1 MEFSETF
8 LPKSSFLTT
17 EPDRLQTSDA
27 ELVKGCLAGEH
38 AAWETIVRLHHQR
51 IYNLAYRFTG
61 RFDEA
66 EDLAQEIFL
75 KVYRILGSYR
85 PESGALITW
94 IVRVGRNHLIDHYR
108 RFKTER
114 SKTDSLEVEYE
125 KAEENPARFTDP
137 AEALEQRELSERIHA
152 ALLRISEELREAVI
166 LRDLEGFTYEEIAET
181 LKVPVGT
188 VKSRINR
195 GRLELAKII
204 RKQGDRGAL

>member
-1 MEFSETF
+1 
-8 LPKSSFLTT
+8 L
-17 EPDRLQTSDA
+17 RTSDA
-27 ELVKGCLAGEH
+27 ELVKGCLAGNQ
-38 AAWETIVRLHHQR
+38 AAWETIVRQHHQR

-75 KVYRILGSYR
+75 KVYRSLASYR

-108 RFKTER
+108 RFRTER
-114 SKTDSLEVEYE
+114 SKTDPLETAYDKV
-125 KAEENPARFTDP
+125 EENPARYASP
-137 AEALEQRELSERIHA
+137 AEALEQRELSERIHR
-152 ALLRISEELREAVI
+152 ALLRISDELREAVT
-166 LRDLEGFTYEEIAET
+166 LRDLEGFSYEEVAEI

-195 GRLELAKII
+195 GRLELAKAL
-204 RKQGDRGAL
+204 RKK

>member
-1 MEFSETF
+1 
-8 LPKSSFLTT
+8 
-17 EPDRLQTSDA
+17 LQTPDA
-27 ELVKGCLAGEH
+27 ELVKGCLAGDQ

-75 KVYRILGSYR
+75 KVYRSLGLYR

-94 IVRVGRNHLIDHYR
+94 MVRIGRNHLIDHYR

-114 SKTDSLEVEYE
+114 SQTDPLEASYE
-125 KAEENPARFTDP
+125 KAEENPSRYASP
-137 AEALEQRELSERIHA
+137 AEALEQRELSDRIHR

-166 LRDLEGFTYEEIAET
+166 LRDLEDFTYDEIAQM

-195 GRLELAKII
+195 GRLELAKIMQ
-204 RKQGDRGAL
+204 KLG

>member
-1 MEFSETF
+1 
-8 LPKSSFLTT
+8 
-17 EPDRLQTSDA
+17 LQRSDA
-27 ELVKGCLAGEH
+27 ELVKGCLAGDR

-66 EDLAQEIFL
+66 EDLVQDIFL
-75 KVYRILGSYR
+75 KVYRSLGLYR

-94 IVRVGRNHLIDHYR
+94 IIRVGRNHLIDHYR

-125 KAEENPARFTDP
+125 RAEENPARFADP
-137 AEALEQRELSERIHA
+137 AEALEQRELSERVHR
-152 ALLRISEELREAVI
+152 ALLRVSDDLREAVV
-166 LRDLEGFTYEEIAET
+166 LRDLEGFTYEEIADM
-181 LKVPVGT
+181 LNVPVGT

-195 GRLELAKII
+195 GRLELAKIM
-204 RKQGDRGAL
+204 RKQLGGGL